1 MGGSISRSS
10 HAVRNHRT
18 VVRNISNSVSAI
30 PRISQV
36 LEECSLWERLCGS
49 VMSKHRLQEEQEP
62 KWPDY
67 TWIALLVAVLLAGL
81 VLWQGD
87 QTNVHALLG
96 RFEP

>member
-1 MGGSISRSS
+1 
-10 HAVRNHRT
+10 
-18 VVRNISNSVSAI
+18 
-30 PRISQV
+30 
-36 LEECSLWERLCGS
+36 
-49 VMSKHRLQEEQEP
+49 MSKHRLQGEREP

-96 RFEP
+96 RLEP